1 AQYMAGIDGG
11 VDGVDLSCR
20 PMASGTVQPDVRS
33 LAHALKGTGYSLDI
47 DVERVGEIE
56 RMLTADMKD
65 YAWNPTT
72 VAADARVVGF
82 PMPGGAIGPNIHM
95 MEKAG
100 IADKYAPVL
109 AEFPVVV
116 EAAGAWSS
124 VTPGSQQYW
133 LQAFNNVMYGRW
145 KQMDAG
151 YGRAVLG
158 YFGKTPLEPSKEVV
172 DAASLQLDLRPFE
185 GDPLEKA
192 PNNIP
197 IAREAMEAKGIDV
210 TDKNTFLVLSAMT
223 PTKKME
229 ANEGMRFLQGK

>member
-1 AQYMAGIDGG
+1 RLLQRHEKGDIKVDSICLKDASGTTDPHTIFETALGLKKLMPPEMKLVQHTHDTASLAVAQYMAGIAGG
-11 VDGVDLSCR
+11 VDGIDLACR

-33 LAHALKGTGYSLDI
+33 VAHALKGTGYSLDI
-47 DVERVGEIE
+47 NVAKISEIE
-56 RMLTADMKD
+56 RMLEADMKG

-100 IADKYAPVL
+100 IAEKYGEVL
-109 AEFPVVV
+109 AEFPIVV

-145 KQMDAG
+145 KQIDA
-151 YGRAVLG
+151 
-158 YFGKTPLEPSKEVV
+158 
-172 DAASLQLDLRPFE
+172 
-185 GDPLEKA
+185 
-192 PNNIP
+192 
-197 IAREAMEAKGIDV
+197 
-210 TDKNTFLVLSAMT
+210 
-223 PTKKME
+223 
-229 ANEGMRFLQGK
+229 